1 MLTRIFFLAIDA
13 FSLVILFAFFYA
25 LWLVLP

>member
-1 MLTRIFFLAIDA
+1 MLIRAFLMFVDA
-13 FSLVILFAFFYA
+13 LSLMILFAFFYA